1 MRESVAAYIL
11 CPHMSLFPIYISAF
25 LIYYVIYIVGLLYW
39 LLRYYVSFIL
49 LSLSISSIF
58 SLHWT
63 SADFTCYVFPMLV
76 SPTLSCTQADM
87 HTTFPIWAFS
97 LLYPLIVRQLL
108 ALLEASSHVLKD
120 SVSADW

>member
-1 MRESVAAYIL
+1 MRESVSAYIL
-11 CPHMSLFPIYISAF
+11 CPYMSSFPIYISAF

-39 LLRYYVSFIL
+39 LLRYYVSFIS

-63 SADFTCYVFPMLV
+63 SADFTCYVSHPRF

-87 HTTFPIWAFS
+87 HTTFPILVFS
-97 LLYPLIVRQLL
+97 LIYPLIVRQLFG
-108 ALLEASSHVLKD
+108 LLEA
-120 SVSADW
+120 